1 MSDRWGRKEHIEG
14 EYEVLEE
21 RDYYDHHREYYS
33 PHQDNYLYMDNSP
46 PYVTYVLLGLNI
58 LVYFLMNILGFLFRL
73 NQSELLLYFG
83 AKHNLLIAYGQYWRL
98 FTAMFLHIGI
108 LHLFFNSYALYIYG
122 PVVERLFGKFKF
134 TVIYVLSGL
143 TGGLF
148 SYMFSLNPSAGA
160 SGAIFG
166 LMGSLLYFRQRKL
179 DIFRRIF
186 GTRLLMIIFINL
198 FYGLVQPGIDNWG
211 HIGGL
216 IGGYLV
222 GNAVGL
228 YKESRFNLRKSIAW
242 ILITLIFL
250 FGLTYGKE
258 KYTFKV
264 WPPMPVPRNRGTLQI
279 QYPLADMGNQ
289 NGDNNFNFIDLFI
302 DNI

>member
-1 MSDRWGRKEHIEG
+1 
-14 EYEVLEE
+14 
-21 RDYYDHHREYYS
+21 
-33 PHQDNYLYMDNSP
+33 
-46 PYVTYVLLGLNI
+46 
-58 LVYFLMNILGFLFRL
+58 MNIVGFLFRL